1 MTTTTMSYSIL
12 NKTKDIIFVMFKCIG
27 LKKPKPILVIFEL
40 FIGWKGVETMDA
52 IYWVNCRYKIIIYRH
67 IEGNNISVIEN
78 NTFNNLP
85 SLSFM

>member
-27 LKKPKPILVIFEL
+27 LKKTKPILVIFEL

-52 IYWVNCRYKIIIYRH
+52 IYWVNCRYQLIIYRH
-67 IEGNNISVIEN
+67 LDQNKISDFVHEA
-78 NTFNNLP
+78 
-85 SLSFM
+85 SFELFEY

>member
-27 LKKPKPILVIFEL
+27 LKKTKPILVIFEL